1 MRDVILYEF
10 PLNERIRLFVRLE
23 QLFGQL
29 AYFMQGRNVWEA
41 RAAVGLLMELVSV
54 SGRNDLRSETMQE
67 IDRQTATLNRM
78 TRLQNG
84 VDHGMLN
91 KAIELLEQLNRDLFA
106 TPGKLGLSIM
116 EDEFFKSIV
125 QRSGMPG
132 GAASFD
138 LPGYH
143 RWLESDSAGRT
154 ETLAEW
160 FEPFLP
166 IKNAIEVLLNFIRTS
181 AVPLKEDSIA
191 GFYQKTLDHAMPYQL
206 IRVAVPVDSPFYAEI
221 SGGKHRFS
229 IRFMDRDINERPV
242 QTVEDLSF
250 YLTCCLF

>member
-23 QLFGQL
+23 QLFHQL
-29 AYFMQGRNVWEA
+29 EYFLQGGTVWDS
-41 RAAVGLLMELVSV
+41 RAAVGLLTELVSV

-91 KAIELLEQLNRDLFA
+91 QAIELLEQLNRDLFA
-106 TPGKLGLSIM
+106 VPGKLGLSVM
-116 EDEFFKSIV
+116 EDEFFKSIL

-138 LPGYH
+138 LPSYH
-143 RWLESDSAGRT
+143 RWLEADPIARQQK
-154 ETLAEW
+154 LAEW
-160 FEPFLP
+160 LQPFLP
-166 IKNAIEVLLNFIRTS
+166 VKTAIDALLNFIRTS

-191 GFYQKTLDHAMPYQL
+191 GFYQKTLDHSMPYQL
-206 IRVAVPVDSPFYAEI
+206 LRVGVPVEQSCYAEI
-221 SGGKHRFS
+221 SGGKHRFT
-229 IRFMDRDINERPV
+229 IRFLERDITQRPV
-242 QTVEDLSF
+242 QTAENISF